1 MVLVEELN
9 CTLRSMTTLESE
21 INYWYD
27 IVAMVIMFLSL
38 VLTDWPMMLLG
49 MVVSMILWVYITFV
63 LLQYCH
69 SN

>member
-1 MVLVEELN
+1 MVLVEEPN

-21 INYWYD
+21 INYYHD

-49 MVVSMILWVYITFV
+49 MMVSMVMWVYMTFL